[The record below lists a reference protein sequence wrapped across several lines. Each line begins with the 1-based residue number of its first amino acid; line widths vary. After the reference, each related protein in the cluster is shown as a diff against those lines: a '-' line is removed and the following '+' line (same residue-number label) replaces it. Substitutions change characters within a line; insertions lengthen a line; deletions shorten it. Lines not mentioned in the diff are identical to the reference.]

1 MGGPGPHSQFRLPS
15 RLLRR
20 RGARSVGS
28 GGDRRSDGACRG
40 PKIDMPIFGPGNGS
54 VRLWTKIGRATSEL
68 QSLMRISYA
77 VFCLKKTKKTK
88 TKYNTHR
95 DKNRR
100 EHIT

>member
-1 MGGPGPHSQFRLPS
+1 MVRPGVCSGMGGPGPHSQFRLPS

-54 VRLWTKIGRATSEL
+54 VRLWTMVYLRIGRSRSEEHTSEL

-77 VFCLKKTKKTK
+77 VFFLKKKK
-88 TKYNTHR
+88 
-95 DKNRR
+95 
-100 EHIT
+100 